1 MKASWKSIIAGVVGL
16 LLLTQTAIAQ
26 SFESSAE
33 RITLRVDGLSC
44 PFCAYGLEKKLKS
57 FQGVS
62 NLDIKVNDGLA
73 AMDVRPGTMLT
84 DEQLKKAVRDAGFTL
99 RSIKRELLPTSSIKD
114 EEKMEIIKLNVQ
126 GMTCS
131 GCVYNVETALKSI
144 PAVHSV
150 DVSLENHSV
159 TVRAEPG
166 KVEAA
171 ELIEKIQKAGK
182 YKASEHTD

>member
-1 MKASWKSIIAGVVGL
+1 MKASWKSIIAAVVGL

-73 AMDVRPGTMLT
+73 AMDVRSGTMLT
-84 DEQLKKAVRDAGFTL
+84 DDQLKKAVRDAGFTL
-99 RSIKRELLPTSSIKD
+99 RSIKRESLLNSSR
-114 EEKMEIIKLNVQ
+114 EEKKMEVIKLTVT
-126 GMTCS
+126 GMSCS
-131 GCVYNVETALKSI
+131 GCVYNIETALK
-144 PAVHSV
+144 AVPGVQSV
-150 DVSLENHSV
+150 DVSLENHSATV
-159 TVRAEPG
+159 TVEPNNVG
-166 KVEAA
+166 AG
-171 ELIEKIQKAGK
+171 ELIETIQKAGV
-182 YKASEHTD
+182 YKASVQED